1 MRGVRGGRVRPK
13 SAPGT
18 HNAARGLSLT
28 GPRLFLPCPPAAP
41 IPLPGFTEGVDSDKP
56 WPGHIGC
63 GAGGAEVPSWVSTVT
78 VTS

>member
-41 IPLPGFTEGVDSDKP
+41 SLCQASQKEWIATSRGQDILDVGQEELRFLPGSVR
-56 WPGHIGC
+56 
-63 GAGGAEVPSWVSTVT
+63 
-78 VTS
+78 